1 MAPRP
6 PTPDP
11 RGRCGSRAGY
21 AAHRRRGE
29 SACPECKSANAAK
42 ARQQYHQAKTAPPKP
57 KKQAAPAVQ
66 ESAPLRQPE
75 PEPLPRVNAPAE
87 DHTDVDSTLP
97 EPPEYLKAKG
107 RGLWNDLTRRYKFT
121 DGALV
126 LLGEACRTTDRLERM
141 AAALSSRSTLWFEV
155 GDIDLAEDAGVPV
168 VVNGMIGEARQLQ
181 TSLRQTLTQL
191 GVVGVEAANVEGHKS
206 ALDQLA
212 ERRAAR
218 LAAAGGE

>member
-1 MAPRP
+1 MSKKA

-11 RGRCGSRAGY
+11 KGRCGTYAGY
-21 AAHRRRGE
+21 TAHGRRGE
-29 SACPECKSANAAK
+29 TACQPCRTANTTRQRERRRAK
-42 ARQQYHQAKTAPPKP
+42 PATTA
-57 KKQAAPAVQ
+57 AAPAVQ
-66 ESAPLRQPE
+66 ETAPLRQPE

-97 EPPEYLKAKG
+97 APPEYLKAKG

-212 ERRAAR
+212 ERRAKR
-218 LAAAGGE
+218 LAAGGE